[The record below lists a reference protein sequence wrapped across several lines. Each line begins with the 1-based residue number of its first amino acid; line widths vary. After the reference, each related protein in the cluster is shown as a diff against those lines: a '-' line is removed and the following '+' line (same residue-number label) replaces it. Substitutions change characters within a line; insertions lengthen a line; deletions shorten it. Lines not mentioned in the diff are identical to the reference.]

1 VTGWEFWRSVLAQA
15 LGTIL
20 GGAILALAGIAIGA
34 IHGVSLLAVSLVAL
48 VFAVIGIAFQV
59 FALVMARRAPRVRE
73 RRRRKELEEMASEY
87 SEEEIQNKGI
97 WLFYSEDEKAE
108 LLEIYAR
115 KQEER

>member
-1 VTGWEFWRSVLAQA
+1 VTGWEFWRSVLVQA

-59 FALVMARRAPRVRE
+59 
-73 RRRRKELEEMASEY
+73 LEEMASEY
-87 SEEEIQNKGI
+87 SEEEIQNKGV
-97 WLFYSEDEKAE
+97 WLVYSDEEKAE